1 MLPAALTAPVAG
13 ASAKAAPY
21 LGRFAG
27 YEASHR
33 DVRSV
38 RGSWVVPRVARDSSP
53 ADQSVVWIAAQGVG
67 SPQRAPFIQVGI
79 VDRVGILGHGEAS
92 AFWSDTV
99 QHFLLRPLKLR
110 VKSGDRL
117 RASLTLTGGR
127 WHVVLDNLST
137 HRVARVSTAQ
147 ESRARFDSGQWL
159 EEDPTFAARGPGA
172 RGVPFARTSTVRFSA
187 LDCNGAPPGR
197 DPVYSLWM
205 SLPHA
210 MLGPTPLTG
219 GSFAVV
225 PRRLSSA
232 ATRYLTLVT
241 PEDSAASAFAVAL
254 TSWRRGAPSSE
265 IDPLAARLTGELH
278 AVIIGLSG
286 PGWPTSSAT
295 ARASLV
301 AGNRRLIA
309 SLAKVPALPPSARRR
324 WARGWARLIARVTP
338 RGQALRN
345 ILRAP
350 DITPYVQTAPRA
362 SASIAPHIAPS
373 AR

>member
-110 VKSGDRL
+110 VKAGDRL

-241 PEDSAASAFAVAL
+241 HEDSAASAFAVAL

-362 SASIAPHIAPS
+362 SASS
-373 AR
+373 RRT